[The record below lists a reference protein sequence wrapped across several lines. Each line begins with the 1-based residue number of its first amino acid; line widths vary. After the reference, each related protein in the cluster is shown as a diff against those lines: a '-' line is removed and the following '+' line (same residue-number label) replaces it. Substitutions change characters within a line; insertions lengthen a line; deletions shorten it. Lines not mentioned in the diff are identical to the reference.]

1 MPVVHLIQPT
11 AENTAAISADLSQ
24 NLYENANFLT
34 SAPRPLLE
42 DFAALAAQNGTANK
56 IRVTQAYDQYLSFL
70 VSELDLFSLHLKD
83 TYYAL
88 NSAQAANS
96 AIESTI
102 NRVVGG
108 LFCVAATMG

>member
-1 MPVVHLIQPT
+1 MPVVYLIQPT

-34 SAPRPLLE
+34 SAPRPLPE
-42 DFAALAAQNGTANK
+42 DFAALAAQNGTTNK
-56 IRVTQAYDQYLSFL
+56 IRATQAYDQYLSFL
-70 VSELDLFSLHLKD
+70 VSEPDLFSLHLKD

-88 NSAQAANS
+88 SSAQAANS

-102 NRVVGG
+102 DRVVGG